1 MHLAFP
7 KCTSVAACLSLIA
20 GITLTTAIL
29 PTAIL
34 PVATANEIPA
44 PKVGDC
50 FNYKASGTKD
60 QAASAPAVD
69 CATPHTAQTYWSGTL
84 PESFGVPEKAKAAS
98 RLKQTQPCSVK
109 NIDSFVNLADR
120 KLPTRLQSVSIF
132 PSKAQWES
140 GQRWVRCDVV
150 FRAGKSY
157 KPLSTTM
164 AEFVAATPASQ
175 LNFCTP
181 RVPGNRTTS
190 AYPCTNVK
198 KNWIMVLE
206 RNLGTTPTK
215 RFPGTRSVELQ
226 TKRICEKA
234 AKPYVTLKKFYPWWA
249 IWPTS
254 TGWSRGDRTAQCF
267 VPYNEFVKNTVSQ

>member
-1 MHLAFP
+1 MRDALSKYTA
-7 KCTSVAACLSLIA
+7 VAACIGLVA
-20 GITLTTAIL
+20 GITLT
-29 PTAIL
+29 
-34 PVATANEIPA
+34 ATTVPSVGANEIVA

-69 CATPHTAQTYWSGTL
+69 CTTPHTAQTYWSGAL
-84 PESFGVPEKAKAAS
+84 PESFGVPEKAKASS
-98 RLKQTQPCSVK
+98 RLKQTQPCTVK
-109 NIDSFVNLADR
+109 NINAFVNLADR

-132 PSKAQWES
+132 PTKDQWDA

-157 KPLSTTM
+157 KPLSTPM
-164 AEFVAATPASQ
+164 AEFVAATPPSQ

-198 KNWIMVLE
+198 KNWIMILE

-215 RFPGTRSVELQ
+215 RFPGTRSVEYQ

-234 AKPYVTLKKFYPWWA
+234 AKPYVTLKKYYPWWA

-254 TGWSRGDRTAQCF
+254 AGWSRGDRTAQCF
-267 VPYNEFVKNTVSQ
+267 VPYSEFVKNTVSQ